1 VTAHFKF
8 LSGARVGQVETLH
21 KAYLGLGRHPLSD
34 LRFDSERDLDVSA
47 RHAAVIRQGTAF
59 LLRDLGSRNGTFVNG
74 EQISADVTLR
84 DGDVIGFGKRG
95 PAVEFHVVAGAED
108 VAVSP
113 AMQEAAERMS
123 SPRQQF
129 PAMAAPGRR
138 SSTAVRIAAEVARQT
153 RGLRRTTKLLIV
165 LLVVVLGAFG
175 WVQWKSA
182 REANELARLQA
193 RADSLGLQAQRLLAQ
208 FQSELASVR
217 EALHASE
224 AEAARLRRELAIAGS
239 SGDAGGVARLRREL
253 DTAEARQRGLAGVT
267 AVDYRAIAQK
277 NEDAVA
283 LVVVQFSDSA
293 VFSGT
298 AFAADSQ
305 GTLVTNK
312 HLLVGE
318 SGDARPRR
326 IAVKFSGSQ
335 QWFPARFLGVA
346 DSSDVGVLKVDIR
359 GGTPRVAGFAT
370 AQPGLERG
378 DPVAVIGYPL
388 GEDLPME
395 HRGERDVVAAP
406 TLTVGTV
413 SKVLSTLVQVD
424 GYGAPG
430 SSGSPIFDRDG
441 RVAALLYGGNRESQ
455 GKIIYAVP
463 GGLVFDYLNQ
473 VKARR

>member
-1 VTAHFKF
+1 MTAQFKI
-8 LSGARVGQVETLH
+8 LSGARAGQVETLH

-47 RHAAVIRQGTAF
+47 RHAAVIRQGNAF

-74 EQISADVTLR
+74 ERIAADVTLR
-84 DGDVIGFGKRG
+84 DGDVIGFGQRG
-95 PAVEFHVVAGAED
+95 PAVEFHILAAGAD
-108 VAVSP
+108 LAVTP

-123 SPRQQF
+123 SPRQLF
-129 PAMAAPGRR
+129 PAMAPPGRR

-165 LLVVVLGAFG
+165 LLAVVLGAFG

-182 REANELARLQA
+182 REASELARLQA

-239 SGDAGGVARLRREL
+239 NGDAGGVARLRREL

-277 NEDAVA
+277 NQDAVA
-283 LVVVQFSDSA
+283 LVIVQFSDSA

-395 HRGERDVVAAP
+395 HRGERDVIADP

-413 SKVLSTLVQVD
+413 SKVLSTLIQVD

-463 GGLVFDYLNQ
+463 GGLVLDYLNQ
-473 VKARR
+473 VRARR